1 MKNRKEFIA
10 ITEETIGGLEATIEE
25 LRNEITLDEG
35 MSSLDACLDVVK
47 TQLDATVKL
56 CNDEDVK
63 PQPRSFM
70 GCDMNYYH
78 PEDEGA
84 LDPDNVI
91 HKHVT
96 DPDTRDWG
104 YDELYSDL
112 LDCVVSGF
120 DRFANNPLWSDGI
133 DGFETFDQLAEETP
147 HPLTGTT
154 QAIYDA
160 DKVRKGFETIK
171 EGIAQMLE
179 GFDTEG
185 L

>member
-1 MKNRKEFIA
+1 MKTRKEFIA

-25 LRNEITLDEG
+25 LRNDITLDEG

-56 CNDEDVK
+56 CTDEDVK

-91 HKHVT
+91 HEHIT
-96 DPDTRDWG
+96 DPKARDLG

-112 LDCVVSGF
+112 LDCVVAGL
-120 DRFANNPLWSDGI
+120 DLFAANPLWSDG
-133 DGFETFDQLAEETP
+133 DSGFETFDQLAETHH
-147 HPLTGTT
+147 HPEVGDY
-154 QAIYDA
+154 QPVYDA
-160 DKVRKGFETIK
+160 DKVKEGFEIIK
-171 EGIAQMLE
+171 SGVAKMLE
-179 GFDTEG
+179 GFDYDG
-185 L
+185 